1 MFRHYQ
7 HLHELQFDD
16 YISNKSEFT
25 LFEYKEEMTE
35 DELEDLYQMEL
46 GQKQDK
52 TIEEAQKSYL
62 KKINNR
68 LGSVALGLFVLAL
81 VNFGLSILISFI
93 S

>member
-1 MFRHYQ
+1 MGNNIY
-7 HLHELQFDD
+7 LQFDN
-16 YISNKSEFT
+16 YISNNSEFT